1 MTAATRDISIV
12 QCASLGKRQGRLGP
26 FEGGLRHQGCQ
37 GVNWR
42 KVMRS
47 GGAQPA
53 LWGGKAPGGQ
63 GLAVEVVGVIGSL
76 LEKNAQRLDFGRLN
90 ALARFSP
97 FDIAGDPAEFLA
109 EVVGF
114 STLKIRGL

>member
-1 MTAATRDISIV
+1 
-12 QCASLGKRQGRLGP
+12 
-26 FEGGLRHQGCQ
+26 
-37 GVNWR
+37 
-42 KVMRS
+42 MRS

-63 GLAVEVVGVIGSL
+63 GLAVEVLSVICSL
-76 LEKNAQRLDFGRLN
+76 FEKNAQRLNSGSMN
-90 ALARFSP
+90 SLAPFSL
-97 FDIAGDPAEFLA
+97 FDVACDPAEFLA